1 MRYEVHNYSAP
12 ESAILVDVPML
23 VLVQHSFIQT
33 EWMQDAVL
41 ALRVGD
47 EQLSDKDGCFIRRV
61 S

>member
-1 MRYEVHNYSAP
+1 MRFDVHNYSLP
-12 ESAILVDVPML
+12 ESAILQDVPML
-23 VLVQHSFIQT
+23 VLVQHGFVAS

-47 EQLSDKDGCFIRRV
+47 EQISDKGHNYIRRV